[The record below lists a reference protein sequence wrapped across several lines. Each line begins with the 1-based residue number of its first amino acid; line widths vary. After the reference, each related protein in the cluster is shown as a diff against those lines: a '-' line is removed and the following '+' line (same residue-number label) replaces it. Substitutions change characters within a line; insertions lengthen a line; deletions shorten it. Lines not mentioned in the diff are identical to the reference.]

1 MCISFNV
8 WATDM
13 FVAPSSPGLS
23 DVLCL
28 NAAHLVSSSGHS
40 VSIALLLAS
49 TLRQMDCSL
58 EGGQEAGY

>member
-13 FVAPSSPGLS
+13 FVVPSSAGLS

-40 VSIALLLAS
+40 VSIALLAS
-49 TLRQMDCSL
+49 TLRQMDCTL